1 MSNTDF
7 PPADFRFWLSRQAQ
21 QGNHDHSQALPNQFS
36 MPQYPLPPSSRPAS
50 YPATPQGQ
58 IPSATF
64 STNIPGS
71 CQPGAFPNPYLMS
84 SNILQFPTQLPAQFP
99 VQFPQAP
106 FPYPG
111 ISAPAYGS
119 FENIQRSTP
128 RNNEPFQSGTLPN
141 EYPVDSQQAVP
152 TRDLQQNGGALSCR
166 EQSAPTNLATIHPT
180 LGLCVLVPIGA
191 LSVSAPQSTSN
202 WSAASTAGSRHRDH
216 YGSRVDRLRRRH
228 SRELTPYTR
237 YMSPSPTR
245 SFSPYLSSP
254 SSSVTVTPILRH
266 RRLNTPEYGRSPRR
280 FHGIG
285 GFTPLRSHDV
295 PRPTIESSISTV
307 RTCSQCGGTGA
318 DSSYEPFT
326 DSSVAPTP
334 QMGRED
340 AVVGRGQSPRGYV
353 EDQVGPAEGHR
364 RFQASVE
371 DIDE

>member
-1 MSNTDF
+1 MSYTGF
-7 PPADFRFWLSRQAQ
+7 PPNDFALWISRQVQ
-21 QGNHDHSQALPNQFS
+21 QGQQGDHHHAQALLNQFS
-36 MPQYPLPPSSRPAS
+36 MPQYPLPPSSRAAS

-64 STNIPGS
+64 SNNITGS
-71 CQPGAFPNPYLMS
+71 CPPGPFQNPYPMN
-84 SNILQFPTQLPAQFP
+84 SNVLQFPLQL
-99 VQFPQAP
+99 PQAP

-111 ISAPAYGS
+111 ISAPGYVELS
-119 FENIQRSTP
+119 
-128 RNNEPFQSGTLPN
+128 PN
-141 EYPVDSQQAVP
+141 EYPMGSQQVAP
-152 TRDLQQNGGALSCR
+152 TQGLQQNGGALSYR
-166 EQSAPTNLATIHPT
+166 DPSVPTNLTTIHPS

-191 LSVSAPQSTSN
+191 LSVNAPQSTSD
-202 WSAASTAGSRHRDH
+202 WSAASNPGSRHRDH
-216 YGSRVDRLRRRH
+216 YGTRVDRLRLR

-237 YMSPSPTR
+237 HMSPSPTR

-266 RRLNTPEYGRSPRR
+266 RRLNTPESGRSPRR

-307 RTCSQCGGTGA
+307 GTCSQCGGTGA

-326 DSSVAPTP
+326 DGSVAPTP
-334 QMGRED
+334 QMGRDD
-340 AVVGRGQSPRGYV
+340 AVVGRGEPSRAHV
-353 EDQVGPAEGHR
+353 EDREGPAGGHR

>member
-1 MSNTDF
+1 MSYTDF
-7 PPADFRFWLSRQAQ
+7 PPTDFRFWLSRQAQ
-21 QGNHDHSQALPNQFS
+21 QGSHDHSQALPRQFS
-36 MPQYPLPPSSRPAS
+36 MPQYPLPPSSRPTS
-50 YPATPQGQ
+50 YPTTPQGQ

-64 STNIPGS
+64 PTNITGS
-71 CQPGAFPNPYLMS
+71 CPAGPFQNPYSMS
-84 SNILQFPTQLPAQFP
+84 SNTLQFPA
-99 VQFPQAP
+99 QFPQAP

-111 ISAPAYGS
+111 ISAPGYGS
-119 FENIQRSTP
+119 FENIQRPTP
-128 RNNEPFQSGTLPN
+128 QNNEPVQSGTLPN
-141 EYPVDSQQAVP
+141 EYPMGSQQVVP
-152 TRDLQQNGGALSCR
+152 TRDLQQNGGAVSYR
-166 EQSAPTNLATIHPT
+166 EQSVPTNLATIHPT

-202 WSAASTAGSRHRDH
+202 WSVASTYGSRHRDH
-216 YGSRVDRLRRRH
+216 HGSRVDRLRRRH
-228 SRELTPYTR
+228 SRELTPYMR

-245 SFSPYLSSP
+245 SLSPYLSSP
-254 SSSVTVTPILRH
+254 ASSVTVTPILRH
-266 RRLNTPEYGRSPRR
+266 RRLNNPEYGRSPRR

-340 AVVGRGQSPRGYV
+340 AVVGRGQSPRGHM
-353 EDQVGPAEGHR
+353 EDQEGPEEGHR